1 MQLGKYSM
9 GIGDRFEQ
17 EGAAQLTAFQRLLA
31 EGVPVTPV
39 WNKSFREHQLIGS
52 QPSDTKRAAEQA
64 VQTTGWNLPYFLD
77 ADHIGRRNV
86 AHFVSAC
93 NYFTVDVAEEIG
105 RPVEPA
111 VVDDFRR
118 FYEQWC
124 TKHELPSFLTNW
136 VRDPIYIE
144 RWAKQYLTAILEVE
158 RIYQYLVEV
167 KTDQLVLELSI
178 DETTQAQTPEEL
190 WLILMACAWKQIPI
204 NTLAP
209 KFSGRFNKG
218 VDYVGD
224 LSKFAREFEADV
236 RLVQFA
242 ANNLDLPT
250 DLKLSIHSGSDKFAL
265 YPIINRIIKNNH
277 AGLHLKTAGTTWL
290 EELAGVAASGGVG
303 LQLAQEIYRQ
313 AYARY
318 AELVAPYAPVL
329 DVDKAKL
336 PQPKEVNTWSAAE
349 FVAALCHDQA
359 EPRYNPHLRQLLHVS
374 YKVAAELGAPFHQAL
389 QNYRDVISGRV
400 AANIYRHLAMIFKDN
415 PEENK

>member
-1 MQLGKYSM
+1 
-9 GIGDRFEQ
+9 
-17 EGAAQLTAFQRLLA
+17 
-31 EGVPVTPV
+31 
-39 WNKSFREHQLIGS
+39 
-52 QPSDTKRAAEQA
+52 
-64 VQTTGWNLPYFLD
+64 
-77 ADHIGRRNV
+77 
-86 AHFVSAC
+86 
-93 NYFTVDVAEEIG
+93 
-105 RPVEPA
+105 
-111 VVDDFRR
+111 
-118 FYEQWC
+118 
-124 TKHELPSFLTNW
+124 
-136 VRDPIYIE
+136 
-144 RWAKQYLTAILEVE
+144 
-158 RIYQYLVEV
+158 
-167 KTDQLVLELSI
+167 
-178 DETTQAQTPEEL
+178 
-190 WLILMACAWKQIPI
+190 MACAWKQIPI